1 MAEKWI
7 TKSKKVKGEV
17 IETKYRIDAGFKPT
31 EISEISMEFIEN
43 WCVANN
49 EVEWLLEEVNIS
61 EYGVKRKDKAT
72 GEEYT
77 EVVKCDNYPFVNLRK
92 DFVEKFFSYILKGKK
107 ADTWKD
113 KLNAKYGKK

>member
-49 EVEWLLEEVNIS
+49 EVEWLLEEVNIT
-61 EYGVKRKDKAT
+61 EYGVKRKDKTT